1 MSTGSDVVS
10 ELLLSVVGTVSL
22 VIKLHLTKQN
32 HIRYLFTALVDTY
45 GQCYILQIL
54 KQTVLVTKTI
64 LNLHDIL
71 TLFDCHLIG
80 KKLLL
85 QDSRGSRSNHSFPQ
99 RTQTA
104 IIDSFHQSLFQPI
117 SCQAFQLADH

>member
-45 GQCYILQIL
+45 GQ
-54 KQTVLVTKTI
+54 
-64 LNLHDIL
+64 
-71 TLFDCHLIG
+71 
-80 KKLLL
+80 
-85 QDSRGSRSNHSFPQ
+85 
-99 RTQTA
+99 
-104 IIDSFHQSLFQPI
+104 
-117 SCQAFQLADH
+117 